1 MNILKK
7 IITPAALVSVM
18 AIVLPSCS
26 DSKSYAELL
35 SDENKA
41 VNLYLSNFR
50 VEMDI
55 PADTV
60 FETGPDAPFYK
71 LDEEGNVYMQVLR
84 EGDRKTQKV
93 EEDQLIYFRYT
104 RFSLTYYYNYG
115 EMRGEGNSTDMG
127 YSSTSFR
134 FGNTSLS
141 SSTQFGSGIQM
152 PLYYLGIDCE
162 VNLIVKSQLGFYNE
176 IASVNPYLF
185 NLRYFKA
192 MSN

>member
-1 MNILKK
+1 MKK
-7 IITPAALVSVM
+7 SITSVAVM
-18 AIVLPSCS
+18 AVVAVSLQSCS

-41 VNLYLSNFR
+41 VNLYLSNYR
-50 VEMDI
+50 VETEI

-60 FETGPDAPFYK
+60 FETGSDAPYYQ
-71 LDEEGNVYMQVLR
+71 LDDEGNVYMQVLR
-84 EGDRKTQKV
+84 AGDRKNQKA
-93 EEDQLIYFRYT
+93 EDDQLIYFRYT
-104 RFSLTYYYNYG
+104 RYSLTYYYNYG
-115 EMRGEGNSTDMG
+115 EMRGEGNSTNMG
-127 YSSTSFR
+127 YQSTSFR

-141 SSTQFGSGIQM
+141 STTQYGSGIQM

-162 VNLIVKSQLGFYNE
+162 VNLIVKSQLGFTSE
-176 IASVNPYLF
+176 IASVNPYMF